1 MANADNL
8 DKRQIILDAAS
19 QQMIEQGIENT
30 SLADI
35 ARAANISKGTL
46 YYYYNSKSDLIFDI
60 AEQHINQITRDLL
73 DWLAVRPPDLSLS
86 DTLYFVLETM
96 VGAEVRGRMHFY
108 LIQDALMHS
117 EGIRQRFTEKYNEWK
132 QIIEQELQKLVPQED
147 LNAASHLLIASI
159 DGLML
164 QRLLG
169 FETLPIR
176 DIAEYL
182 TRQTKGA

>member
-19 QQMIEQGIENT
+19 QLMIEQGIENT

-35 ARAANISKGTL
+35 ARAARISKGTL

-60 AEQHINQITRDLL
+60 AEQHINHITNDLL
-73 DWLAVRPPDLSLS
+73 AWLDQRPPDISLT
-86 DTLYFVLETM
+86 DMLHFVLETM
-96 VGAEVRGRMHFY
+96 LGAEVRGRMHFY
-108 LIQDALMHS
+108 LIQEAMMHN
-117 EGIRQRFTEKYNEWK
+117 EDIQRRFTEKYNEWK
-132 QIIEQELQKLVPQED
+132 QIIENELQEIVPQED
-147 LNAASHLLIASI
+147 HQAAAHLLIAAI

-169 FETLPIR
+169 LEKLPVR
-176 DIAEYL
+176 AIAAYL